1 MAYIKGYE
9 VNVTVGE
16 SASGLREIKGLET
29 ASDNMSPDYEEIL
42 VKANHGDAERTLTGG
57 TLTINLGGKK
67 STLETSESSTHYAWT
82 QFKTWLQGDTKV
94 YFELEDGSGNST
106 TGWGKI
112 TAYSGDSDAKA
123 ISSWSATLD
132 VAFDNID

>member
-9 VNVTVGE
+9 VDVEVGT
-16 SASGLREIKGLET
+16 ADNALRKIKGLET
-29 ASDNMSPDYEEIL
+29 ASDSMSPDYEEIL
-42 VKANHGDAERTLTGG
+42 VKANNGDAERTLTGG

-67 STLETSESSTHYAWT
+67 STLETSESSTHYDWT
-82 QFKTWLQGDTKV
+82 VFKTWLQGDTKV
-94 YFELEDGSGNST
+94 YFKFIDGTGNDT

-112 TAYSGDSDAKA
+112 TAYNGDSDAKSV
-123 ISSWSATLD
+123 SSWSATLD